1 MRRLA
6 PLSGADRSIT
16 GETRP
21 VSDVSA
27 ALARSSD
34 PKLEGLSS
42 FGAW

>member
-6 PLSGADRSIT
+6 PLLEADRSIT

-34 PKLEGLSS
+34 PKLEEVGS
-42 FGAW
+42 FSAW